1 MILISNYSECLESL
15 LISRFQDPILSTT
28 LSDIYIQEKKF
39 TVLFI
44 DSLTKKEIKI
54 LTKDLYHENVKEKL
68 GKVSTKIQDFSRFFH
83 PIKNKNVQ
91 CAVQTLNVRHPLYGK
106 NQFILNEY
114 LGIFMHFENKMEIFK
129 PTYTNNLENSR
140 FFF

>member
-1 MILISNYSECLESL
+1 MAVKAGMWDKMILIANYSECLESL

-28 LSDIYIQEKKF
+28 LSDVYIQEKKF

-44 DSLTKKEIKI
+44 DSMTKKEIKI

-83 PIKNKNVQ
+83 PK
-91 CAVQTLNVRHPLYGK
+91 
-106 NQFILNEY
+106 
-114 LGIFMHFENKMEIFK
+114 
-129 PTYTNNLENSR
+129 
-140 FFF
+140 